1 MSRGDCGVE
10 GQGYRQ
16 GDHAGACVSHDD
28 EVIAH
33 PHDISEGRNDCHP
46 HLTDEHT
53 KDER

>member
-1 MSRGDCGVE
+1 MDVV
-10 GQGYRQ
+10 
-16 GDHAGACVSHDD
+16 VSGHSPKGGHDD

-33 PHDISEGRNDCHP
+33 PHDISEGRNGRHP